1 MSTEL
6 VIAAYDGYIDWLDD
20 IDKKVK
26 VTVYRKGNE
35 PKQREDE
42 ILLEPNKGRCVHTF
56 FNHLYTN
63 YDNLSDYTFFAQDYP
78 FDHWE
83 NIIEILND
91 GRPETY
97 EATAQL
103 KIGGYYG
110 YHFNTITIPS
120 PRGGCMW
127 NLSES
132 KQHDKGKVL
141 VCNSNGFPQDL
152 NPNIDVDLYWK
163 KLFTSSVPNEYEF
176 MPGGHFGIT
185 KKHAQLRSKD
195 FYKQIIDLLLQ
206 DIYSPWIIE
215 RLECYIFNPKIK

>member
-6 VIAAYDGYIDWLDD
+6 VIAAYDAYLDWLDD

-26 VTVYRKGNE
+26 VTVYRKGDE
-35 PKQREDE
+35 SKQREDE
-42 ILLEPNKGRCVHTF
+42 ILIKPNQGRCVHTF
-56 FNHLYTN
+56 FNHIYTN

-83 NIIEILND
+83 NIVQVIND
-91 GRPETY
+91 GRLETY
-97 EATAQL
+97 EAAAQL
-103 KIGGYYG
+103 KIEGYYG

-120 PRGGCMW
+120 PKGGCMW
-127 NLSES
+127 NLSSS
-132 KQHDKGKVL
+132 KQHGSGKVL
-141 VCNSNGFPQDL
+141 ICNSDGSPQDS
-152 NPNIDVDLYWK
+152 NPNINVDFYWK
-163 KLFTSSVPNEYEF
+163 KLFTSDTPNEYEF

-206 DIYSPWIIE
+206 DIHAPWIIE